1 MVFDM
6 NSQKIENPLNL
17 ALGTSAED
25 RSKSLDLNFGFN
37 AQTNLWELIVRYNTG
52 LERVASEVGF
62 SYVELLANYAVITIE
77 QDKIDRLAT
86 YSEIEFIEK
95 PRRLSF
101 ELAEARREAC
111 VTAVEAPPLSL
122 SGKGVIVAVI
132 DSGIDYSHP
141 DFRNEDGTTRI
152 LAIWD
157 QSLNPTGDL
166 GPPSGYVEGTLFTR
180 ERINEALVQTS
191 MQARMSI
198 VPSIDGTGHGTHV
211 AGIAAGNGRASNGR
225 TKGIATESE
234 LLIVK
239 LGRPISNSFPSTTQL
254 MTGVDFVIKSALQ
267 LDRPIAVNLSF
278 GNNYGSHDG
287 RTIVEDFINDASAVW
302 KNNIVVGTGNEGDSR
317 THTSGKLEESV
328 SQVIEMAVG
337 EGVASL
343 NVQIW
348 KNYYDDFE
356 VSLIHP
362 SGYRVGPIPQVLGS
376 QQFNMRQTRVLLYF
390 GEPQPVNR
398 AQEIYFEFIPQEQFL
413 SSGIWKF
420 ELTPKKIMVGN
431 YDLWLPSAAS
441 LGNQTGFL
449 RPVPETTL
457 TIPSTARNVI
467 SVGAYDSTTDSYAP
481 FSGRGFTRGDMLVKP
496 DLVAPGVNI
505 SSASPGGGYTTR
517 TGTSMATPF
526 VTGAAALLMQW
537 GIVENNDPYL
547 YGEKMKAYLINGAR
561 RLPGFQDYP
570 NPQVGY
576 GALCVRDSIPV

>member
-1 MVFDM
+1 M

-17 ALGTSAED
+17 ALDTKAEE
-25 RSKSLDLNFGFN
+25 RNKSLDLNFGFN
-37 AQTNLWELIVRYNTG
+37 TQTNLWELIVRYNTG
-52 LERVASEVGF
+52 LERAAREVGF

-95 PRRLSF
+95 PRRLFF
-101 ELAEARREAC
+101 ELAEARRQSC
-111 VTAVEAPPLSL
+111 VSTVEAPPLSL
-122 SGKGVIVAVI
+122 SGKGVIVAII
-132 DSGIDYSHP
+132 DTGIDYSHP

-157 QSLNPTGDL
+157 QSLKPTGDL
-166 GPPSGYVEGTLFTR
+166 GPPSGYVEGTLFTQ
-180 ERINEALVQTS
+180 EKINEALTQTS
-191 MQARMSI
+191 MQARMAI

-254 MTGVDFVIKSALQ
+254 MTGVDYVIKTALQ
-267 LDRPIAVNLSF
+267 LDRPVAINLSF

-287 RTIVEDFINDASAVW
+287 RTIVEDFINDASTVW
-302 KNNIVVGTGNEGDSR
+302 KNNIIVGTGNEGASR
-317 THTSGKLEESV
+317 THTSGILEERV

-337 EGVASL
+337 EAVTGL

-362 SGYRVGPIPQVLGS
+362 SGDRVGPIPQVLGS
-376 QQFNMRQTRVLLYF
+376 QQFNMRQTRVLLYY
-390 GEPQPVNR
+390 GEPQPINR

-420 ELTPKKIMVGN
+420 ELTPKKIVAGN
-431 YDLWLPSAAS
+431 YDLWLPAATS

-457 TIPSTARNVI
+457 TIPSTARNVVTI
-467 SVGAYDSTTDSYAP
+467 GAYDSTTDSYAP
-481 FSGRGFTRGDMLVKP
+481 FSGRGFTRGDMLIKP

-547 YGEKMKAYLINGAR
+547 YGEKMKAYLIKGAR

-576 GALCVRDSIPV
+576 GALCVRDSFPV

>member
-1 MVFDM
+1 M

-17 ALGTSAED
+17 ALNTNAED

-52 LERVASEVGF
+52 LKRVASEVGF

-101 ELAEARREAC
+101 ELAEARRQSC
-111 VTAVEAPPLSL
+111 VTAVEAPPFSL

-132 DSGIDYSHP
+132 DTGIDYSHP

-157 QSLNPTGDL
+157 QSLAPTGDL
-166 GPPSGYVEGTLFTR
+166 GPPSGYVEGTLFTQ
-180 ERINEALVQTS
+180 ERINQALIQTS

-254 MTGVDFVIKSALQ
+254 MTGVDFVIKTALQ

-287 RTIVEDFINDASAVW
+287 RTIVEDFINDASSVW
-302 KNNIVVGTGNEGDSR
+302 KNNIIVGTGNEGASR
-317 THTSGKLEESV
+317 THTSGILEERV

-337 EGVASL
+337 EGVTGL

-362 SGYRVGPIPQVLGS
+362 SGDRVGPIPQVLGS
-376 QQFNMRQTRVLLYF
+376 QQFNLRQTRVLLYF

-420 ELTPKKIMVGN
+420 ELTPNKIVDGN
-431 YDLWLPSAAS
+431 YNLWLPSSAS
-441 LGNQTGFL
+441 LGTQTGFL

-481 FSGRGFTRGDMLVKP
+481 FSGRGFTRGDMLIKP

-505 SSASPGGGYTTR
+505 LAASPGGGYTTR

-561 RLPGFQDYP
+561 QLPGFQEYP